1 MGFSAWLV
9 VATFVATIAA
19 LLKYQ
24 SSPARVFGVVLV
36 FLLLSGQVD
45 QQHMLASI
53 SNPGLITLVLLM
65 LCSVAL
71 EKTRLLRLIASRVI
85 RPGYFSTWFRLYGSI
100 SLSSALL
107 NNTAVV
113 ATMLNPVRNNP
124 YHPAGKLLLPL
135 SYAAILGGTLTLVGT
150 STNLVV
156 DSMMRDT
163 TGVGLN
169 FFDFTLIGAALVVAC
184 GVLLYFLSRWLPD
197 TARTGDDF
205 HNYFVDAEVDGDSK
219 LIGRSIE
226 EAGLRHLE
234 SLFLVEVVRGGQLI
248 SPVAPSERIQ
258 AGDRLIFSGDVS
270 KVMQLN
276 QFHGLSLFADAN
288 GLLGTNLSEVVIRP
302 DSVLV
307 GKTLKKA
314 GFRALFD
321 AAVVAI
327 RRHGERVSGK
337 LGEVELKAGDFLVLA
352 VGQDYASRN
361 NLDKNFIQLS
371 GVEPDS
377 RLNGWR
383 EWFAVGGFVATIL
396 MAAVGLVDL
405 LVALVVL
412 LGLQVITRTVSTND
426 IRRRFPMEIC
436 LIVSTALMMSFA
448 LIDSGLVQSLS
459 AKIDG
464 TLSEDHLFALLALV
478 FVMTVVLT
486 ELVTNNAAAAL
497 VFPIAYS
504 VATGLGVDPKP
515 FVMAVAFGASASF
528 ISPYGYQTNLMVF
541 NAGQYRLNDFVRIG
555 IPLSL
560 LYAAVVLTLL
570 PMVYPFG
577 QG

>member
-1 MGFSAWLV
+1 MGPSSWLV

-45 QQHMLASI
+45 QKQLLASI
-53 SNPGLITLVLLM
+53 ANPGLITLVLLM

-71 EKTRLLRLIASRVI
+71 EKTRLLRMIASRVI
-85 RPGYFSTWFRLYGSI
+85 RPGYTSTWFRLFGSI

-124 YHPAGKLLLPL
+124 YHPAGRLLLPL

-156 DSMMRDT
+156 DSLLRDT
-163 TGVGLN
+163 TGEGLN
-169 FFDFTLIGAALVVAC
+169 FFDFTIIGAALVVCC
-184 GVLLYFLSRWLPD
+184 GGLLFVLSRWLPKTD
-197 TARTGDDF
+197 LRGDNF
-205 HNYFVDAEVDGDSK
+205 HDYFVDAEVDADSR

-234 SLFLVEVVRGGQLI
+234 SLFLVEVVRAGQLI

-276 QFHGLSLFADAN
+276 QFHGLTLFADAN

-307 GKTLKKA
+307 GQTLKKA

-327 RRHGERVSGK
+327 RRDGERVSGK
-337 LGEVELKAGDFLVLA
+337 LGEVVLKAGDFLVLA
-352 VGQDYASRN
+352 VGQDYSSRH

-377 RLNGWR
+377 RLSGWR
-383 EWFAVGGFVATIL
+383 EWFAVAGFVLTIGL
-396 MAAVGLVDL
+396 SAFGVIELLVGL
-405 LVALVVL
+405 AVL
-412 LGLQVITRTVSTND
+412 LGIQVLTGTVSAND
-426 IRRRFPMEIC
+426 IRRRFPMEIW

-459 AKIDG
+459 TKIDG
-464 TLSEDHLFALLALV
+464 ALSEEHLFALLALV
-478 FVMTVVLT
+478 FFMTVLLT

-504 VATGLGVDPKP
+504 VASGLGVNPMP

-528 ISPYGYQTNLMVF
+528 VSPYGYQTNLMVF
-541 NAGQYRLNDFVRIG
+541 NAGQYRFSDFIRIG
-555 IPLSL
+555 LPISL
-560 LYAAVVLTLL
+560 LYALVVLTLL
-570 PMVYPFG
+570 PVVYPFG
-577 QG
+577 

>member
-1 MGFSAWLV
+1 MGLQSWIV

-36 FLLLSGQVD
+36 FLLFSGQID
-45 QQHMLASI
+45 QSQLLASVA
-53 SNPGLITLVLLM
+53 NPGLITLVLLM
-65 LCSVAL
+65 LCSIAL
-71 EKTRLLRLIASRVI
+71 EKTRLLRVIATRVI
-85 RPGYFSTWFRLYGSI
+85 RPSYSATWFRLFGSI

-124 YHPAGKLLLPL
+124 YHPPGKLLLPL

-156 DSMMRDT
+156 DSLLRDT
-163 TGVGLN
+163 TGKGLN
-169 FFDFTLIGAALVVAC
+169 FFDFTLVGAAVVVAC
-184 GVLLYFLSRWLPD
+184 GALLFVLSRWLPE
-197 TARTGDDF
+197 TGASGDDF
-205 HNYFVDAEVDGDSK
+205 HDYFVDVKVDSDSK
-219 LIGRSIE
+219 LIGSSIE
-226 EAGLRHLE
+226 DAGLRHLE
-234 SLFLVEVVRGGQLI
+234 SLFLVEVVRAGQLI

-288 GLLGTNLSEVVIRP
+288 GLLGSNLSEVVIRP

-307 GKTLKKA
+307 GKTLKKT

-377 RLNGWR
+377 RLSGWR
-383 EWFAVGGFVATIL
+383 EWLAVGGFLLTIAL
-396 MAAVGLVDL
+396 AAFGVVDL

-412 LGLQVITRTVSTND
+412 LGVQVGTGAVSVND
-426 IRRRFPMEIC
+426 IRRRFPVEIF
-436 LIVSTALMMSFA
+436 LIVSTALMLSFA

-459 AKIDG
+459 TQIDG
-464 TLSEDHLFALLALV
+464 ALSEEHLFAMLALV
-478 FVMTVVLT
+478 FFLTVLLT

-497 VFPIAYS
+497 VFPIAFS
-504 VATGLGVDPKP
+504 IASGLGIDPKP

-528 ISPYGYQTNLMVF
+528 VSPYGYQTNLMVF

-555 IPLSL
+555 LPLSL

-570 PMVYPFG
+570 PLVYPYG
-577 QG
+577 

>member
-1 MGFSAWLV
+1 MGLQSWIV

-36 FLLLSGQVD
+36 FLLFSGQID
-45 QQHMLASI
+45 QSQLLASVA
-53 SNPGLITLVLLM
+53 NPGLITLVLLM
-65 LCSVAL
+65 LCSIAL
-71 EKTRLLRLIASRVI
+71 EKTRLLRVIATRVI
-85 RPGYFSTWFRLYGSI
+85 RPSYSATWFRLFGSI

-124 YHPAGKLLLPL
+124 YHPPGKLLLPL

-156 DSMMRDT
+156 DSLLRDT
-163 TGVGLN
+163 TGKGLN
-169 FFDFTLIGAALVVAC
+169 FFDFTLVGAAVVVAC
-184 GVLLYFLSRWLPD
+184 GALLFVLSRWLPE
-197 TARTGDDF
+197 TGASGDDF
-205 HNYFVDAEVDGDSK
+205 HDYFVDVKVDSDSK
-219 LIGRSIE
+219 LIGSSIE
-226 EAGLRHLE
+226 DAGLRHLE
-234 SLFLVEVVRGGQLI
+234 SLFLVEVVRAGQLI

-288 GLLGTNLSEVVIRP
+288 GLLGSNLSEVVIRP

-307 GKTLKKA
+307 GKTLKKT

-377 RLNGWR
+377 RLSGWR
-383 EWFAVGGFVATIL
+383 EWLAVGGFLLTIAL
-396 MAAVGLVDL
+396 AAFGVVDL

-412 LGLQVITRTVSTND
+412 LGVQVGTGAVSVND
-426 IRRRFPMEIC
+426 IRRRFPVEIF
-436 LIVSTALMMSFA
+436 LIVSTALMLSFA

-459 AKIDG
+459 TQIDG
-464 TLSEDHLFALLALV
+464 ALSEEHLFVMLALV
-478 FVMTVVLT
+478 FFLTVLLT

-497 VFPIAYS
+497 VFPIAFS
-504 VATGLGVDPKP
+504 IASGLGIDPKP

-528 ISPYGYQTNLMVF
+528 VSPYGYQTNLMVF

-555 IPLSL
+555 LPLSL

-570 PMVYPFG
+570 PLVYPYG
-577 QG
+577 

>member
-1 MGFSAWLV
+1 MGLQSWMV

-36 FLLLSGQVD
+36 FLLFSGQID
-45 QQHMLASI
+45 QSQLLASVA
-53 SNPGLITLVLLM
+53 NPGLITLVLLM
-65 LCSVAL
+65 LCSIAL
-71 EKTRLLRLIASRVI
+71 EKTRLLRVIATRVI
-85 RPGYFSTWFRLYGSI
+85 RPSYSATWFRLFGSI

-124 YHPAGKLLLPL
+124 YHPPGKLLLPL

-156 DSMMRDT
+156 DSLLRDT
-163 TGVGLN
+163 TGKGLN
-169 FFDFTLIGAALVVAC
+169 FFDFTLVGAAVVVAC
-184 GVLLYFLSRWLPD
+184 GALLFVLSRWLPE
-197 TARTGDDF
+197 TGASGDDF
-205 HNYFVDAEVDGDSK
+205 HDYFVDVKVDSDSK
-219 LIGRSIE
+219 LIGSSIE
-226 EAGLRHLE
+226 DAGLRHLE
-234 SLFLVEVVRGGQLI
+234 SLFLVEVVRAGQLI

-288 GLLGTNLSEVVIRP
+288 GLLGSNLSEVVIRP

-307 GKTLKKA
+307 GKTLKKT

-377 RLNGWR
+377 RLSGWR
-383 EWFAVGGFVATIL
+383 EWLAVGGFLLTIAL
-396 MAAVGLVDL
+396 AAFGVVDL

-412 LGLQVITRTVSTND
+412 LGVQVGTGAVSVND
-426 IRRRFPMEIC
+426 IRRRFPVEIF
-436 LIVSTALMMSFA
+436 LIVSTALMLSFA

-459 AKIDG
+459 TQIDG
-464 TLSEDHLFALLALV
+464 ALSEEHLFAMLALV
-478 FVMTVVLT
+478 FFLTVLLT

-497 VFPIAYS
+497 VFPIAFS
-504 VATGLGVDPKP
+504 IASGLGIDPKP

-528 ISPYGYQTNLMVF
+528 VSPYGYQTNLMVF

-555 IPLSL
+555 LPLSL

-570 PMVYPFG
+570 PLVYPYG
-577 QG
+577 

>member
-1 MGFSAWLV
+1 MTFSSWLV

-24 SSPARVFGVVLV
+24 SSPGRVFGVVLI
-36 FLLLSGQVD
+36 FLLLSGQVN
-45 QQHMLASI
+45 QTQMLASVA
-53 SNPGLITLVLLM
+53 NPGLITLVLLM
-65 LCSVAL
+65 LCSIAL
-71 EKTRLLRLIASRVI
+71 EKTRLLRVIATRVI
-85 RPGYFSTWFRLYGSI
+85 RPGYNATWFRLFGSI

-124 YHPAGKLLLPL
+124 YHPAGRLLLPL

-156 DSMMRDT
+156 DSLLRDT
-163 TGVGLN
+163 AGHGLR
-169 FFDFTLIGAALVVAC
+169 FFDFTLIGIALVLAC
-184 GVLLYFLSRWLPD
+184 GSLLFILSRWLPD
-197 TARTGDDF
+197 TKIAGDDY
-205 HNYFVDAEVDGDSK
+205 HDYFVDVKVDADSK
-219 LIGRSIE
+219 LIGRTIE

-234 SLFLVEVVRGGQLI
+234 SLFLVEVVRAGRLI
-248 SPVAPSERIQ
+248 SPVLPTEQIQ
-258 AGDRLIFSGDVS
+258 PGDRLVFSGDVS

-276 QFHGLSLFADAN
+276 QFHGLSMFADAN
-288 GLLGTNLSEVVIRP
+288 GLLSTNLSEVVIRP
-302 DSVLV
+302 GSVLE
-307 GKTLKKA
+307 GKTLKDS

-337 LGEVELKAGDFLVLA
+337 LGDVELRAGDFLVLA
-352 VGQDYASRN
+352 VGQDYATRH

-377 RLNGWR
+377 RLHGWR
-383 EWFAVGGFVATIL
+383 EWLAVGGFVCTIVA
-396 MAAVGLVDL
+396 AAVGAVDL
-405 LVALVVL
+405 LLALAVL
-412 LGLQVITRTVSTND
+412 LGVQVLSGTVSAND
-426 IRRRFPMEIC
+426 IRRRFPLEIW

-448 LIDSGLVQSLS
+448 LIDTGLVQSLVTQLDS
-459 AKIDG
+459 A
-464 TLSEDHLFALLALV
+464 LSEDHLFALLALV
-478 FVMTVVLT
+478 FFLTVILT

-504 VATGLGVDPKP
+504 LGVGLGVNPMP

-528 ISPYGYQTNLMVF
+528 MSPYGYQTNLMVF
-541 NAGQYRLNDFVRIG
+541 NAGRYRLTDYIRIG
-555 IPLSL
+555 LPISL
-560 LYAAVVLTLL
+560 MYAAVTLTLL
-570 PMVYPFG
+570 PLVYPFG
-577 QG
+577 